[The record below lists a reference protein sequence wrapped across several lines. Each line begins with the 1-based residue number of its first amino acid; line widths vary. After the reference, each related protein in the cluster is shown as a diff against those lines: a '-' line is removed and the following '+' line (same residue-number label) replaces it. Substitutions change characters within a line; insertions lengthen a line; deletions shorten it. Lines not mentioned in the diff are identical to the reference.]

1 MKFNSEVPTESIQ
14 SKMKEHTKRMAELFS
29 NDRIVVNIHLR
40 MQLSNLREYL
50 QRNDGVTQLDSRVD
64 VSIFT
69 DQ

>member
-1 MKFNSEVPTESIQ
+1 MKFNSEVPTEFIQ

-29 NDRIVVNIHLR
+29 NDWIVVNIHLR

-50 QRNDGVTQLDSRVD
+50 QRNDGVTQLDWRVD
-64 VSIFT
+64 VPFFT